1 MKKILLFTVVATF
14 SFFSAN
20 AQDAIKNGGIK
31 IGANIGLPLS
41 AAGDVASFNIGFDG
55 AYLVEVI
62 DNLEVGGLV
71 GYTHYFGDGTYSYVT
86 SGGSLIIADYD
97 DTSFVPIAASARYSF
112 ADRKF
117 FAGLDLGYAV
127 NVAGDADGGF
137 YYRPKFGFNLGPI
150 TLLAMYQGISGGT
163 TRNSSYYYT
172 NVYSVSGFNSFNI
185 GIEYGF

>member
-1 MKKILLFTVVATF
+1 MKNYLLFALVATF

-20 AQDAIKNGGIK
+20 AQEAAKGGGIK
-31 IGANIGLPLS
+31 LGANIGLPLS
-41 AAGDVASFNIGFDG
+41 AAGDVASFNVGVDG

-71 GYTHYFGDGTYSYVT
+71 GYTHYFGDGTYSYIT
-86 SGGSLIIADYD
+86 NGGNLIIADYE

-112 ADRKF
+112 ADKKF

-127 NVAGDADGGF
+127 NVSGEADGGF

-150 TLLAMYQGISGGT
+150 TLLAMYQGISGGINS
-163 TRNSSYYYT
+163 NSSYTYT
-172 NVYSVSGFNSFNI
+172 NVYSVSGFNSFNV
-185 GIEYGF
+185 GVEFGF